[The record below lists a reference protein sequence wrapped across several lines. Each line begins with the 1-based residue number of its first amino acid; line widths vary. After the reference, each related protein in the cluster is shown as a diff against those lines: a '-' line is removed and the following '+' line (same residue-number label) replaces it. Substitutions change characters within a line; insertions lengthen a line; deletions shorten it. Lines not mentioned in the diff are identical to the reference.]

1 MVHEV
6 EAARESLRE
15 ILDGYRGA
23 EAAKATDVTRV
34 LTLVAALFLPI
45 TFITGFYGMN
55 FPNLPFL
62 SVAWGWLL
70 VTVLMLII
78 VVVSIRVFISKGWM
92 RRPMKFKSND
102 AKGLN
107 DAIRAP
113 VQITDFMRQT
123 NAGSGDTSGSA
134 EVE

>member
-1 MVHEV
+1 VREV

-23 EAAKATDVTRV
+23 ETAKATDVTRV

-45 TFITGFYGMN
+45 TFVTGFYGMN
-55 FPNLPFL
+55 FPNMPLG
-62 SVAWGWLL
+62 SATWGWPA

-78 VVVSIRVFISKGWM
+78 TVLSIRIFIAKGWM
-92 RRPMKFKSND
+92 GQPRRLKSAD

-113 VQITDFMRQT
+113 VQISDSTWRPGL
-123 NAGSGDTSGSA
+123 GSIDTSVSDQ
-134 EVE
+134 VE